1 MKDTVAELAII
12 RQTTHQGIRS
22 LTLTELLLCVL
33 GIETFPLCGFVT
45 KLEKQNSLVNP
56 IIFFQAFPCN
66 TQ

>member
-33 GIETFPLCGFVT
+33 GKET
-45 KLEKQNSLVNP
+45 SLSLHLFLPN
-56 IIFFQAFPCN
+56 ITNLSIMWLRN
-66 TQ
+66 

>member
-33 GIETFPLCGFVT
+33 GIET
-45 KLEKQNSLVNP
+45 SLSLQLFLPN
-56 IIFFQAFPCN
+56 ITNLSIMWLRN
-66 TQ
+66 